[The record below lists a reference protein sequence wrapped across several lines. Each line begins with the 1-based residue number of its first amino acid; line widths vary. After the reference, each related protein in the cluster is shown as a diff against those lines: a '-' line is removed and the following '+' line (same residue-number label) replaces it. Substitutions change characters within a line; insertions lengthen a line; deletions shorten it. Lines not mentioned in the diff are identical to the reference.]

1 MALEFKGKSMKS
13 DPGVDGKIII
23 KVNVDG
29 STNLSRRLVQQIS
42 DKLTILFPRTAFG
55 ILNEGK
61 WRDIESEAPRVPKK
75 PLGLRTGYTP
85 TKSSEA
91 KEVDGT
97 EGGGKKARGSK
108 SALEEVS
115 RQVSEFAAEEAMSS
129 YETDRIIYHEEL
141 KLYVRDKKE
150 YLEEK
155 IKMHALLHAMLS
167 TEAIE
172 KLEKTENYEDEIAKP
187 RDGEKLWDCIRKVL
201 IIGLVGPSQE
211 VTRRTAEKRWEQ
223 VTHKSKNESLTEF
236 KERYLD
242 TYNRYIAAGGTKLEE
257 TALAKRFMWTVD
269 IDMYAESVSSILND
283 EANGKPMPDTVEK
296 MCSRIR
302 MHVNSQNLRTGK
314 TISAKQLPEE
324 DTLAHVYAAVSKA
337 NDEDSDA
344 DSESGKVNNKKPRKK
359 PDKGSG
365 KSESGKSESGK
376 SESGTKNKSA
386 SGNNSKVKCH
396 ECGEEG
402 HYASDCELR
411 KELNRIRK
419 AYKKKTKKKTEEDS
433 EFIETVK
440 SVVEELKQR
449 PVKNVSSA
457 FAWADTIDIDDDEI
471 CF

>member
-1 MALEFKGKSMKS
+1 MALELKGRSMKS

-23 KVNVDG
+23 KVNADG

-61 WRDIESEAPRVPKK
+61 WRDIESEAPRLPRK

-91 KEVDGT
+91 KEVEGT
-97 EGGGKKARGSK
+97 EGGGGRTTKARGSTK
-108 SALEEVS
+108 TVLEA
-115 RQVSEFAAEEAMSS
+115 VSEFAAEEAMSM

-141 KLYVRDKKE
+141 KLFVRDKKD
-150 YLEEK
+150 YFEEK
-155 IKMHALLHAMLS
+155 IKMHAIIHAMLS

-172 KLEKTENYEDEIAKP
+172 KVEKTENYEDEIAKP

-211 VTRRTAEKRWEQ
+211 VTRRLAEKRWEQ
-223 VTHKSKNESLTEF
+223 VIHKNKSETLTDF

-242 TYNRYIAAGGTKLEE
+242 TYNRYIAAGGTRLDEV
-257 TALAKRFMWTVD
+257 ALAKRFMWTVD
-269 IDMYAESVSSILND
+269 IDMYAEAVSSILND
-283 EANGKPMPDTVEK
+283 EANAKPMPDTVEK

-302 MHVNSQNLRTGK
+302 MHVNLRPGK
-314 TISAKQLPEE
+314 ATAGGNFQVSGE
-324 DTLAHVYAAVSKA
+324 DTLAHVYAAVSKG
-337 NDEDSDA
+337 NDDSDT
-344 DSESGKVNNKKPRKK
+344 DSEHSGKRNNKKSRKK
-359 PDKGSG
+359 SE

-376 SESGTKNKSA
+376 SESG
-386 SGNNSKVKCH
+386 NNSKGKCH

-411 KELNRIRK
+411 KELNKLRK
-419 AYKKKTKKKTEEDS
+419 AYKKKKKKTEEDS
-433 EFIETVK
+433 EFVESVK
-440 SVVEELKQR
+440 SVVQELKCR
-449 PVKNVSSA
+449 PKSVTSA
-457 FAWADTIDIDDDEI
+457 FAWADSIDVDDYA